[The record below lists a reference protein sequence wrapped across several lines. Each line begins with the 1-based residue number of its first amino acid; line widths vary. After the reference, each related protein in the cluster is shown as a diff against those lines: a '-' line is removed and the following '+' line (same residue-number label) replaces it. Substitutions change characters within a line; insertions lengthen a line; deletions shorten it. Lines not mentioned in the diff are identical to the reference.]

1 MKQRQFIKVVA
12 SSITGVDGGRL
23 ETTTARGI
31 TNLKRGQTL
40 LDFVTA
46 FLNDRG
52 TTSFQLNERHDG
64 TWATAPMMFLNQE
77 PKQVLTFTF
86 KQFDQDDLGF
96 HAKDLTSFELERDLK
111 PLRKMLYGG

>member
-1 MKQRQFIKVVA
+1 MKQRQFIKVVG

-40 LDFVTA
+40 LDFVTL
-46 FLNDRG
+46 FLNARG
-52 TTSFQLNERHDG
+52 ILSFQLNERHDG
-64 TWATAPMMFLNQE
+64 IWATAPMMFLNHE

-86 KQFDQDDLGF
+86 KQFDQDNMGF
-96 HAKDLTSFELERDLK
+96 HAKDLTAFELERDLK